1 METIRD
7 NMGRMIA
14 TQSKVGDRIVTRDWS
29 TNKMVA
35 SYDTK
40 SNKTLSWNDN
50 KITNGDQSL
59 RFLKK

>member
-1 METIRD
+1 
-7 NMGRMIA
+7 MGRMIA